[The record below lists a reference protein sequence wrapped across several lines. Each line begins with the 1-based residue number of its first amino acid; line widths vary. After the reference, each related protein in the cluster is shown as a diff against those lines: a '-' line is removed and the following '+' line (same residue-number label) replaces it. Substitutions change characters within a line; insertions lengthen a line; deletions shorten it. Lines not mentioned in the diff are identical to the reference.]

1 MRRFQGDCEAE
12 KTGAQMGTAG
22 DTSQPGVF
30 PVLRDFYFF
39 FFVVRP
45 YSNLVLMPGKWLT
58 QSFRISIYLQF
69 HG

>member
-1 MRRFQGDCEAE
+1 MRRGDCEAE

-22 DTSQPGVF
+22 DASQPSVF
-30 PVLRDFYFF
+30 PVLQDFF
-39 FFVVRP
+39 FFLVRP